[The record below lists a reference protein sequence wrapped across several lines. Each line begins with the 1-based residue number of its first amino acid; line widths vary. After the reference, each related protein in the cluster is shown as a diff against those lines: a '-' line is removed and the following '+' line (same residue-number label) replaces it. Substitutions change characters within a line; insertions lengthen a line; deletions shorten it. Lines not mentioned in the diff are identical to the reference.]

1 MRGGPAAG
9 FRNSSPLRL
18 PDEATARPSSGF
30 PAPYKGWNARGN
42 LASMDPR
49 EAIVMD
55 NMFPGVQDVSLR
67 RGSEDWAT
75 GAPANI
81 RTLLPY
87 SGPSGD
93 KLFAV
98 TAANIYDVTAA
109 GVIGAGVHAVTNSF
123 WSYVNFSNSGG
134 NWLAM
139 VNGVDPYTIY
149 SGAAW
154 TTPAI
159 NNVLGADL
167 NYLTVHQR
175 RIWAIQKNSMDLWY
189 LDIEAISGDAS
200 RFPVGALFK
209 KGGHLVAIGSWT
221 VDSGAGK
228 DDLFAVVT
236 SNGEIAV
243 YGGTDPDSITTW
255 SLIGV
260 YDVAKPLGPRPL
272 VNFGGDL
279 LYLSVI
285 GLVPMTKLTQ
295 SSLLNAADSVSFNI
309 DGAFLAAGEDFASNF
324 GWQPILHKTQNL
336 LLVNVPVSP
345 DTVSYQFVMNT
356 ITKAWC
362 RFTGWDAAC
371 WAMSGSNIFFAGGDK
386 VYRAWTGT
394 NDSGAAITAQVAQAY
409 SSFGMRGQ
417 KEISLVRPNIA
428 FSNAVNV
435 QIALDADFRSFSGRT
450 ELNYAPTTGSGIWG
464 LSLWGGANWSGGPQP
479 LDPKWTTVPGELGYL
494 HSLRMQL
501 VSSIAS
507 VTWTSTDFAARPAG
521 IL

>member
-1 MRGGPAAG
+1 MRGGRSQG
-9 FRNSSPLRL
+9 FRNSSPMNL
-18 PDEATARPSSGF
+18 PNEANAIPRAGF
-30 PAPYKGWNARGN
+30 PAPYRGWNARGN
-42 LASMDPR
+42 LANMNPL

-55 NMFPGVQDVSLR
+55 NVFPGVQDVGLR

-75 GAPANI
+75 GFPANV

-87 SGPSGD
+87 SGPTGD
-93 KLFAV
+93 KLFGV
-98 TAANIYDVTAA
+98 TNANIYDVTAA
-109 GVIGAGVHAVTNSF
+109 GAIGAGVHAVTNSF

-139 VNGVDPYTIY
+139 VNGIDAYTLY
-149 SGAAW
+149 DGAAW
-154 TTPAI
+154 TAPAI
-159 NNVLGADL
+159 TGVAGTAL

-175 RIWAIQKNSMDLWY
+175 RIWAIQKNTMDLWY
-189 LDIEAISGDAS
+189 LGVESISGAAT

-209 KGGHLVAIGSWT
+209 KGGYLKAIGSWT

-228 DDLFAVVT
+228 DDLFAIVT

-243 YGGTDPDSITTW
+243 YAGTDPDSIATW

-260 YDVAKPLGPRPL
+260 YDVAKPLGDRPL

-285 GLVPMTKLTQ
+285 GLTPMTKLTQ
-295 SSLLNAADSVSFNI
+295 SSLLNAADNVSYSI
-309 DGAFLAAGEDFASNF
+309 DGAFVAAGEDFPNNF
-324 GWQPILHKTQNL
+324 GWQPLVHKTQNFL
-336 LLVNVPVSP
+336 LINVPVSP
-345 DTVSYQFVMNT
+345 DTLSYQFVMNT
-356 ITKAWC
+356 VTKAWC
-362 RFTGWDAAC
+362 RFVGWNASC
-371 WAMSGSNIFFAGGDK
+371 WAMSGNQLFFGGGTK

-394 NDSGAAITAQVAQAY
+394 SDSGVAITGQVAQAY
-409 SSFGMRGQ
+409 SALGMRGQ

-435 QIALDADFRSFSGRT
+435 QIALDADFKTFSGKT
-450 ELNYAPTTGSGIWG
+450 EVNYVPATGSGIWN
-464 LSLWGGANWSGGPQP
+464 LSLWDAANWSGGNQP

-494 HSLRMQL
+494 HSLRMQFI
-501 VSSIAS
+501 SSIAS
-507 VTWTSTDFAARPAG
+507 VTWTSTDFAARSAG